1 MSELLGEVINHN
13 LELEKSWE
21 TIDALKKL
29 NGKRV
34 KVTIKEWKN
43 TRRNRANR
51 YYWGVVIPAV
61 YQAFAENGIK
71 LINHEQAHEA
81 MRNRFLLEEVEGL
94 DYRVPKTTTKMT
106 ITEFS
111 DYIFVIINYLH
122 EYFNWE
128 VPTPSGE

>member
-51 YYWGVVIPAV
+51 YYWGVVISSV

-94 DYRVPKTTTKMT
+94 DYRVPKSTTKMS
-106 ITEFS
+106 IMEFS

-128 VPTPSGE
+128 VPAPSGE

>member
-21 TIDALKKL
+21 TIEALKKL

-128 VPTPSGE
+128 VPAPSGE